1 MALDGTRRPWPGD
14 GQAGTDVLV
23 GADGAR
29 HRSALVA
36 AVVVAAVVIG
46 VLAGGAALTRSP
58 EPDPVVALRAGALV
72 PRDRTVDDRLAEA
85 VVHVELVNLADH
97 ALDVRRVALVPGAWE
112 ADVVDRTRVP
122 PGESV
127 VLSLH
132 RVVLCDERAS
142 YGPFPEHLVLE
153 ARTADDGQPVVV
165 RLPLADPTAYGGRL
179 DEALRHPG
187 RACVA
192 SGDAVGGP
200 HGDLVGSWRARRAWQ
215 SD

>member
-1 MALDGTRRPWPGD
+1 MALDGTRRPWPED
-14 GQAGTDVLV
+14 GQADTDVLV
-23 GADGAR
+23 GADGAG
-29 HRSALVA
+29 HRSA
-36 AVVVAAVVIG
+36 VVVVGIVVA
-46 VLAGGAALTRSP
+46 VLAGGAALDRSP
-58 EPDPVVALRAGALV
+58 EPDPVLALRAGALV

-85 VVHVELVNLADH
+85 DVHVELVNLAGH

-132 RVVLCDERAS
+132 RTVVCDERAS

-153 ARTADDGQPVVV
+153 ATTADGEDALV
-165 RLPLADPTAYGGRL
+165 RLPVAHPAAYGGRL
-179 DEALRHPG
+179 DDALRDPG

-192 SGDAVGGP
+192 TG
-200 HGDLVGSWRARRAWQ
+200 
-215 SD
+215 